1 MLGCVPLLGLTIAGS
16 KALPFDRKSEPHE
29 SQSHPKPTLQL
40 VFERASE
47 GSLLASARKQ
57 LEDGPESK
65 SWAILVDIL
74 NSIAS
79 GLDTLHKH
87 HVVHRSVHYSASM

>member
-1 MLGCVPLLGLTIAGS
+1 MLGCVPLLGLTTAGS
-16 KALPFDRKSEPHE
+16 IALPYNKNSESHKAL
-29 SQSHPKPTLQL
+29 SHPKSALHL

-57 LEDGPESK
+57 LEDGQEGK
-65 SWAILVDIL
+65 TWAILVDIL
-74 NSIAS
+74 NGIAS

-87 HVVHRSVHYSASM
+87 QVVHR